1 MRSSIIK
8 VAILLS
14 MLGGSYPSFALDTTS
29 EEAICADIGF
39 KKKTP
44 PFANCVLE
52 MLDRKTANNNV
63 VASDPDDAT
72 CRKYGFKPKTNEYG
86 QCRMQIDQARQDA
99 QRQQAQFSEQ
109 QRQYEAAAA
118 EYRRQKNLA
127 VLQMGLGMM
136 AGGSPGNSGLAPTPP
151 AMPQNLPRTYLL
163 PGNKSMNCVTT
174 GTVVNCI

>member
-1 MRSSIIK
+1 MRSSIVKIT
-8 VAILLS
+8 ILIF
-14 MLGGSYPSFALDTTS
+14 MLGGGSSSFAVDTSS
-29 EEAICADIGF
+29 EEAICVDIGF
-39 KKKTP
+39 KRKTP

-52 MLDRKTANNNV
+52 LLDRKAENNSLG
-63 VASDPDDAT
+63 ASDPDDAT

-86 QCRMQIDQARQDA
+86 QSRMQIDQAMQDA
-99 QRQQAQFSEQ
+99 QRQQSQFSEQ

-136 AGGSPGNSGLAPTPP
+136 AGGSSANSGVAPTPP
-151 AMPQNLPRTYLL
+151 SIPQNLPRTYLL